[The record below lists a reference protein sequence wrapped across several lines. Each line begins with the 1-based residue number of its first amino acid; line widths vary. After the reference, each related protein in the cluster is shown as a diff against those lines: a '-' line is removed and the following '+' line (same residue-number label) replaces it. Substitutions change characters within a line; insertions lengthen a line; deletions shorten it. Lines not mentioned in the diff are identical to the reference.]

1 MKRNH
6 QRPSPRPLDLATLRG
21 WLTGRLPETW
31 YTSTP
36 EVVVDRDEITIVGTL
51 RDVTVNE
58 IPDGPDAVDDAELA
72 AARRGRVAAFR
83 EQTRDER
90 ITIAQALEAETGR
103 AVAWG
108 VAIGDERVL
117 FTHQAVPVMTRL
129 RQPERQVLDT
139 LVAGGVARSRADA
152 LAWCVR
158 LVGQHTED
166 WLSELTS
173 ALAAVEEVK
182 AAGPSV

>member
-6 QRPSPRPLDLATLRG
+6 QRSAQRPLDLITLRG
-21 WLTGRLPETW
+21 WLTGRLPQDWFTAA
-31 YTSTP
+31 P
-36 EVVVDRDEITIVGTL
+36 EVVVDRDEITIIGTL
-51 RDVTVNE
+51 VD
-58 IPDGPDAVDDAELA
+58 PAVDDGADLD
-72 AARRGRVAAFR
+72 AARRGRTAAFR
-83 EQTRDER
+83 EDTRDQR
-90 ITIAQALEAETGR
+90 IAIAQTLEAESGR

-108 VAIGDERVL
+108 VQIGDQRVL

-166 WLSELTS
+166 WLAELTS

-182 AAGPSV
+182 AAGPTV